1 MKFVSSFRIGL
12 VLAALCLCAQA
23 ATAQYRIDSWTTES
37 GLPQNSISGLIQT
50 RDGYIWVG
58 TSDGLVRFDGVRFTV
73 FNKANSP
80 NFPNNRLGYLKADK
94 SGRLWVTTEDGVLF
108 YYQNG
113 AFTIVK
119 PRTDTVFG
127 GSGGM
132 QDDGEGSVFVWSNGQ
147 NRTFRYRDGKL
158 IPLEIAGLPVN
169 AQPLGADREGT
180 LWFFRDNRVYR
191 YRSGQVSL
199 ITLPVPGRQA
209 ITYLTTDRSGNTW
222 IARDFDEKIVYRYRN
237 GVLSQVRLPM
247 NRLWSVAEDRSG
259 NIWFASYD
267 KGVARL
273 DAAKANVDQPQPGD
287 FQYFSTANGTG
298 LPSDRCGII
307 LGDREGGV
315 WVSTEKGLARF
326 TPQVVRLFSKL
337 DGMTADNVYPILED
351 RTGAIWVGAWQNSLM
366 KFVGGKF
373 STELENDAYAFY
385 SSLYED
391 PAGKIWF
398 GNMQGLYQLEDG
410 KAVERTSE
418 LGVPQG
424 TLINVI
430 ITDSAGRRWTGMGA
444 GLSRWANGQN
454 TVFTV
459 KDGLSENFVVALLQ
473 THDGRLW
480 IGTRGGVAV
489 MDDPGAA
496 NPSFVRYTETEGLA
510 SNNTRSLYEDADGVV
525 WIGSYEGGI
534 TRVKDGRLNRI
545 TMNDGLFSN
554 GVFCFLED
562 DHGWIWMNSN
572 QGIFRVRR
580 QELND
585 FADGKSKS
593 VTSIAYG
600 RQDGLL
606 SVEGNGGRQPAGIK
620 TRDGRL
626 WFPMAQGLAMIDPE
640 AVITNPL
647 PPPVLI
653 EAVAIDRHAVANDIF
668 QAAVQDPNQRIE
680 MAPGQVNLEIQY
692 TGLSLV
698 ASNEVKFKYKLEG
711 LDPDWTD
718 AGRRRTAYFSFIPP
732 GTYTFR
738 VIAANRD
745 GVWNE
750 SGAIIKIVVRPH
762 FYRTWWFFTLLALGI
777 VGIAAAVYRYRVSQL
792 KREREQQ
799 FAFTRQLI
807 AKQEDERKRIAG
819 ELHDSLG
826 QRLII
831 IKNLALMHLAR
842 DAKHDGNIKDL
853 SDETSA
859 AIAEVKEI
867 SYNLRPYQLDRI
879 GMTKAIEGLVT
890 KISAASTIEFFTDIA
905 PIDDFFD
912 QEAEINFYRI
922 VQESLNNLVKYSA
935 ATRASVTVERE
946 GDRLEL
952 TIRDNGKGFD
962 AAALMRPDSKAR
974 GFGLI
979 GIVERAQ
986 FLGSNPVIQS
996 APGQGTMIKLI
1007 VDRKSAA
1014 SPNQPT
1020 ETT

>member
-1 MKFVSSFRIGL
+1 MNRALYIGIF
-12 VLAALCLCAQA
+12 LAAVCLS
-23 ATAQYRIDSWTTES
+23 TWTVKGQYRIDSWTTEN

-50 RDGYIWVG
+50 PDGYIWVG

-80 NFPNNRLGYLKADK
+80 NFPNNRLGYLKADR
-94 SGRLWVTTEDGVLF
+94 SGRIWVTTEDGVLF

-119 PRTDTVFG
+119 PKNDPVFG
-127 GSGGM
+127 ESGGM
-132 QDDGEGSVFVWSNGQ
+132 QDDGEGSVLVWSNAQ
-147 NRTFRYRDGKL
+147 SRTFRYRDGKL
-158 IPLEIAGLPVN
+158 APLEIAGLPVN
-169 AQPLGADREGT
+169 AQPLGADRERT

-191 YRSGQVSL
+191 VRSGQVTTL
-199 ITLPVPGRQA
+199 TLPVPGRQA
-209 ITYLTTDRSGNTW
+209 ITYITTDRSGNTW
-222 IARDFDEKIVYRYRN
+222 IARDFDEKIIYRYRH
-237 GVLSQVRLPM
+237 GVISSVPLPM
-247 NRLWSVAEDRSG
+247 GRIWSVTEDRFG

-267 KGVARL
+267 QGVARL
-273 DAAKANVDQPQPGD
+273 DAAKANTDEPQPGD
-287 FQYFSTANGTG
+287 FQYFSLAHGAAG
-298 LPSDRCGII
+298 LPSDHCVII
-307 LGDREGGV
+307 LADPEGGV
-315 WVSTEKGLARF
+315 WTGTEKGLARF
-326 TPQVVRLFSKL
+326 TPQVVRMFSKA
-337 DGMTADNVYPILED
+337 DGMPEDNVYPILED
-351 RTGAIWVGAWQNSLM
+351 RTGAIWLGAWQNSLM
-366 KFVGGKF
+366 KFAGGKF
-373 STELENDAYAFY
+373 STELMDSNYAFY

-391 PAGKIWF
+391 PSGGIWF
-398 GNMQGLYQLEDG
+398 GNLHGFYQFKDR
-410 KAVERTSE
+410 KPVERTAE
-418 LGVPQG
+418 LGFPAGV
-424 TLINVI
+424 LVNVV
-430 ITDSAGRRWTGMGA
+430 ITDRAGRRWAGLGQ
-444 GLSRWANGQN
+444 GLSRTVNGQN
-454 TVFTV
+454 SVFTV
-459 KDGLSENFVVALLQ
+459 KDGVPDDFVDALLAAR
-473 THDGRLW
+473 DGRLW
-480 IGTRGGVAV
+480 VGTRGGVAV
-489 MDDPGAA
+489 IANPGA
-496 NPSFVRYTETEGLA
+496 PSPVFTRYTEAEGLA
-510 SNNTRSLYEDADGVV
+510 GNHTRSLYEDADGVV
-525 WIGSYEGGI
+525 WIGSYDGGI
-534 TRVKDGRLNRI
+534 TRVKDGRLIRI

-562 DHGWIWMNSN
+562 NHGWIWMNSN

-585 FADGKSKS
+585 FADGKVKT

-600 RQDGLL
+600 RQDGLF

-620 TRDGRL
+620 ARDGKL
-626 WFPMAQGLAMIDPE
+626 WFPMAQGLAMVDPE

-653 EAVAIDRHAVANDIF
+653 ESVAIDRHPVANDLF
-668 QAAVQDPNQRIE
+668 QAAIHDPNQTIV

-692 TGLSLV
+692 TGLSLI

-750 SGAIIKIVVRPH
+750 TGAVIKIVVKPH

-777 VGIAAAVYRYRVSQL
+777 VGIAAAVYRYRVTQL

-831 IKNLALMHLAR
+831 IKNLALMHLA
-842 DAKHDGNIKDL
+842 AGTKQDGDIKDL

-890 KISAASTIEFFTDIA
+890 KVSAASTIEFFTDIA

-912 QEAEINFYRI
+912 SEAEINFYRI
-922 VQESLNNLVKYSA
+922 VQESLNNMVKYSA
-935 ATRASVTVERE
+935 ASRASVTVERD

-952 TIRDNGKGFD
+952 TVRDNGKGFD
-962 AAALMRPDSKAR
+962 AAALMKADSKAR

-979 GIVERAQ
+979 GIVERSQ

-996 APGQGTMIKLI
+996 SPGQGTLIKLI
-1007 VDRKSAA
+1007 VNRKSAIGA
-1014 SPNQPT
+1014 SKA
-1020 ETT
+1020 EEAK

>member
-1 MKFVSSFRIGL
+1 MKRALYIGFFCVVVCFSL
-12 VLAALCLCAQA
+12 RTAA
-23 ATAQYRIDSWTTES
+23 AQYRIDSWTTEN

-50 RDGYIWVG
+50 PDGYVWFG

-73 FNKANSP
+73 FNKGNSP
-80 NFPNNRLGYLKADK
+80 NFPNNRLSYLRADR
-94 SGRLWVTTEDGVLF
+94 SGRIWVNTEDGVLL

-113 AFTIVK
+113 AFSIVK
-119 PRTDTVFG
+119 PKSDTVFG
-127 GSGGM
+127 AAGGV
-132 QDDGEGSVFVWSNGQ
+132 QDDGEGSVLVWSNAQ

-158 IPLEIAGLPVN
+158 VPLEITGLPVN
-169 AQPLGADREGT
+169 ASPLGADREGT
-180 LWFFRDNRVYR
+180 LWFYRDTRLFRYA
-191 YRSGQVSL
+191 SGQL
-199 ITLPVPGRQA
+199 TGFTLPGPAGQI
-209 ITYLTTDRSGNTW
+209 ITYMVTDRSGNTW
-222 IARDFDEKIVYRYRN
+222 ITRDFNQNVVYRYRN
-237 GVLSQVRLPM
+237 GAISTVQVPL
-247 NRLWSVAEDRSG
+247 NRLWSAAQDRFG

-273 DAAKANVDQPQPGD
+273 DAAKANADEPRPED
-287 FQYFSTANGTG
+287 FQIFTTTKGAVG
-298 LPSDRCGII
+298 LPSDHCVII
-307 LGDREGGV
+307 LADAEGGV
-315 WVSTEKGLARF
+315 WTGTEKGLVRF
-326 TPQVVRLFSKL
+326 TPQVVRMFSKA
-337 DGMTADNVYPILED
+337 DGMSEDNVYPIMED

-366 KFVGGKF
+366 KFADGKF
-373 STELENDAYAFY
+373 TTVLNDSDHAFY

-391 PAGKIWF
+391 PEGGIWF
-398 GNMQGLYQLEDG
+398 GNLRGLFRLENN
-410 KAVERTSE
+410 KPVERTAE
-418 LGVPQG
+418 LGFQP
-424 TLINVI
+424 NVLVNVV
-430 ITDSAGRRWTGMGA
+430 ITDVAGRRWAGLDQ
-444 GLSRWANGQN
+444 GLSRTVNGES
-454 TVFTV
+454 TLFTV
-459 KDGLSENFVVALLQ
+459 KDGLPEDFVDALLS

-489 MDDPGAA
+489 IADPGAPHPA
-496 NPSFVRYTETEGLA
+496 LTRYTEADGLA
-510 SNNTRSLYEDADGVV
+510 GNYTRSLYEDADGVI
-525 WIGSYEGGI
+525 WIGSYDGGI
-534 TRVKDGRLNRI
+534 TRVKDGRLSRI

-554 GVFCFLED
+554 GIFCFLED
-562 DHGWIWMNSN
+562 NHGWIWMNSN
-572 QGIFRVRR
+572 QGIFRVRH

-585 FADGKSKS
+585 FADGKIKS

-600 RQDGLL
+600 RQDGLS

-620 TRDGRL
+620 TRDGKL
-626 WFPMAQGLAMIDPE
+626 WFPMAQGLAMVDPE
-640 AVITNPL
+640 AVVTNPL

-653 EAVAIDRHAVANDIF
+653 ESVSIDRHPVANEVF
-668 QAAVQDPNQRIE
+668 QAALHDPNQTIT

-692 TGLSLV
+692 TGLSLI

-750 SGAIIKIVVRPH
+750 TGAVIRIVVKPH
-762 FYRTWWFFTLLALGI
+762 FYRTWWFLSLVALGI
-777 VGIAAAVYRYRVSQL
+777 VGVALAIYRYRVTQL

-831 IKNLALMHLAR
+831 IKNLALMHLAG
-842 DAKHDGNIKDL
+842 AKKDENIRDL

-879 GMTKAIEGLVT
+879 GMTKAIEGLVN
-890 KISAASTIEFFTDIA
+890 KVSAAATIEFFTDVA

-922 VQESLNNLVKYSA
+922 VQESLNNMVKYSA
-935 ATRASVTVERE
+935 ATRASITVERE

-952 TIRDNGKGFD
+952 TIRDDGKGFD

-979 GIVERAQ
+979 GIVERSQ
-986 FLGSNPVIQS
+986 FLGSDPVIQS

-1014 SPNQPT
+1014 SPDRPT
-1020 ETT
+1020 ETA